1 VDCSIQALLASYIS
15 EANHDTLSVLKV
27 NLVLA
32 KGNQLRFLL
41 QYLLFCAFLLLGI
54 FLDRLLYLKLVDLTK
69 NEVTVASNSS
79 IDEAHL
85 SFDLRVD
92 EDRLVN
98 ESLQFVLFLQA
109 QDFNESFVLENY
121 FKWNLFVAKSLR

>member
-1 VDCSIQALLASYIS
+1 
-15 EANHDTLSVLKV
+15 
-27 NLVLA
+27 
-32 KGNQLRFLL
+32 LL
-41 QYLLFCAFLLLGI
+41 QFLLFCAFLLLGI

-69 NEVTVASNSS
+69 NEVTVASISS

-98 ESLQFVLFLQA
+98 ESLQFVLFLLA

-121 FKWNLFVAKSLR
+121 FKWNLFVAKSLA